1 VGGSEKI
8 NNGGIKMIKA
18 VFFDMNETLL
28 NLSVLKEHFDKHF
41 EDSYALKY
49 WFVKLLHTSTVT
61 GVMNEYKNFGELA
74 ALVLESLF
82 YENGKTL
89 TSETKNEILGSFR
102 KMPPYSDVA
111 DALKLLNQNNIR
123 TVAVSNSSLEMIKE
137 QLTNA
142 GIIDL
147 FHSYYSVDAVQK
159 YKPFKE
165 IYQYAA
171 REENIPTDNVVM
183 VASHDWDLFGAK
195 NAGLKTACI
204 ERKKEIFN
212 PYYFPADIY
221 KTDLVELVREII
233 NIK

>member
-1 VGGSEKI
+1 
-8 NNGGIKMIKA
+8 
-18 VFFDMNETLL
+18 
-28 NLSVLKEHFDKHF
+28 
-41 EDSYALKY
+41 
-49 WFVKLLHTSTVT
+49 
-61 GVMNEYKNFGELA
+61 
-74 ALVLESLF
+74 VLESLF

-89 TSETKNEILGSFR
+89 TNETKTEILGSFR

-123 TVAVSNSSLEMIKE
+123 TIAVSNSSLEMIKE

-171 REENIPTDNVVM
+171 REENIPTENVVM

-195 NAGLKTACI
+195 KAGLKTACI

-233 NIK
+233 KIK